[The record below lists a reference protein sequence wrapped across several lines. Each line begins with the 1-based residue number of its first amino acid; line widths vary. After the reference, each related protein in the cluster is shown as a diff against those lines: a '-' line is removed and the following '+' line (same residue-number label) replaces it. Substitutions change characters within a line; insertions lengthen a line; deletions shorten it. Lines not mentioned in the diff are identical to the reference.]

1 MVANPRYVHWASF
14 KPGST
19 VTQVEKTT
27 FGDPMAK
34 LLTPDGVD
42 VKEVTYK
49 LLQVTPEK
57 VVLETVVVEHEFLST
72 IEQAPTK
79 ITFPAK
85 IRKSHLES
93 VMRQANAKT
102 GEEPLDVLGKT
113 IPCKTIEGAYPEM
126 GDQIQRK
133 MWYTDAVPGGIVKQ
147 TRVTKHDGQL
157 VAETVLTVKSYKK
170 AE

>member
-1 MVANPRYVHWASF
+1 MTH
-14 KPGST
+14 
-19 VTQVEKTT
+19 VEKTT
-27 FGDPMAK
+27 LADATAK
-34 LLTPDGVD
+34 VLTPDGVD
-42 VKEVTYK
+42 VKEITYK
-49 LLQVTPEK
+49 LLQVTPDK
-57 VVLETVVVEHEFLST
+57 VVVEAVVVEHEFLST

-79 ITFPAK
+79 ITFPAMLPK
-85 IRKSHLES
+85 NNLEAI
-93 VMRQANAKT
+93 MRQANAKR
-102 GEEPLDVLGKT
+102 GEETLDVLGKT